1 MNANLEALG
10 LYMNQ
15 GELSSFAFFMIQA
28 GVLLLIAA
36 SVALIVGVY
45 GYIIKGIID
54 IVKEINEND
63 VPEEVRLVQAGKLPK
78 TNKKVKVRRGA

>member
-1 MNANLEALG
+1 MNGILEALG

-15 GELSSFAFFMIQA
+15 GDLSSFTFFVIQA
-28 GVLLLIAA
+28 GIVLLIAA
-36 SVALIVGVY
+36 SVALIIGVY

-54 IVKEINEND
+54 IMKEVNEK
-63 VPEEVRLVQAGKLPK
+63 VPEEVRLVQAEKLPK